1 MEAVPRDGGS
11 RRDAVAQGSGAR
23 GGVRI
28 QLDRGIGRD
37 RLDSLR
43 GDFVEA
49 LLAPD
54 ARLARTLLAEAADG
68 DVPVALLY
76 LDVIHPA
83 MVEVGERWERCEISV
98 AQEQLATQIT
108 QLAMVELAS
117 RFDVH
122 PGAGERRLAIVG
134 SSPGE
139 QHAIGLR
146 MVADFLESQGWTTLT
161 PAPGAGADEIA
172 ALAAEHGP
180 DMVAIS
186 TSLSGNLLAV
196 GRLCAKLRHLPEPP
210 LIVAGGRAY
219 DGDAARARAVGADE
233 YATDPEQL
241 LAVLRV
247 RFGDG

>member
-1 MEAVPRDGGS
+1 MID
-11 RRDAVAQGSGAR
+11 
-23 GGVRI
+23 
-28 QLDRGIGRD
+28 
-37 RLDSLR
+37 
-43 GDFVEA
+43 
-49 LLAPD
+49 
-54 ARLARTLLAEAADG
+54 
-68 DVPVALLY
+68 
-76 LDVIHPA
+76 PA
-83 MVEVGERWERCEISV
+83 MVQIGAMWERCEISV

-122 PGAGERRLAIVG
+122 PSEGERRLAIVG

-139 QHAIGLR
+139 QHAIGVR

-161 PAPGAGADEIA
+161 PAPGADAEDIA
-172 ALAAEHGP
+172 ALAAQHGP

-186 TSLSGNLLAV
+186 TSLSGNLLGV
-196 GRLCAKLRHLPEPP
+196 GRLCAKLRRLADPP
-210 LIVAGGRAY
+210 LIVVGGRAY

-247 RFGDG
+247 RYGDG